1 MGRLNGRVAI
11 ITGGASGIGRAAA
24 KLFVSE
30 GASVFLVDRNET
42 DLARTV
48 AELDPGWTEL
58 IGNAAVPLGEE
69 AQLLMEAGAYD
80 DFSFEVIDFDR
91 IFTSTMCEQSGK
103 KKEGRGVVIFI
114 LAVALVIVVS
124 HRISPIRV

>member
-1 MGRLNGRVAI
+1 MLKTVVRSNPGFLMVRNGVIVGKWGFRDFPAV
-11 ITGGASGIGRAAA
+11 G
-24 KLFVSE
+24 
-30 GASVFLVDRNET
+30 
-42 DLARTV
+42 
-48 AELDPGWTEL
+48 ELDPGWTEL

-69 AQLLMEAGAYD
+69 AQLLMEAGAYE

-91 IFTSTMCEQSGK
+91 IFTSMMCGQTAK

-114 LAVALVIVVS
+114 LSVALVILVS